1 MVHKLSAEVQDA
13 LNSNLLWDIAQPPEA
28 IPPVL
33 VILNYAPD
41 RGDGLL
47 SIAFDLTAGPRCWFT
62 APRACQING
71 DGPIYHLDYR
81 RFEWKGMTFHPYSVQ
96 SFPQDIFS
104 CSVALFRACRQLH
117 AHAVQD

>member
-1 MVHKLSAEVQDA
+1 MVQELSAEVQHA
-13 LNSNLLWDIAQPPEA
+13 LNSNVLWGITQPPDA

-41 RGDGLL
+41 GGDRLL

-71 DGPIYHLDYR
+71 DGPSYHSKYR
-81 RFEWKGMTFHPYSVQ
+81 RFEWKGKTFHPYSVQ
-96 SFPQDIFS
+96 PFSQDIFN
-104 CSVALFRACRQLH
+104 CSVALFRACTQLH